1 MATLAGSVGAHCLQ
15 TVQHVGDPRGT
26 VEQIA
31 GVNTYVAR
39 PASGGSDKII
49 LFFADVFGA
58 LYVNSKLLMDYWAEH
73 GYLVLALDYFE
84 GDSYGFHLDEKG
96 FDTQAWIKKN
106 QARTEVLLPPWIDA
120 VREQYGPDKKY
131 VCVGYCY
138 GAPYVMDHV
147 KKDWITAGAFAHPA
161 FLSEDHFKDVKKP
174 LLLSCAEI
182 DHTFPAESRRR
193 AEDLLVE
200 QKATYFIQ
208 VFGSVK
214 HGFALR
220 GDPKV
225 PVEKWAKE
233 ESARGILNW
242 FDHFCG

>member
-39 PASGGSDKII
+39 PASGGGDKII

-58 LYVNSKLLMDYWAEH
+58 LYVNSKLLMDYWAENGEQGGLVDGVRSAYH
-73 GYLVLALDYFE
+73 WGWVLGAGYLVLALDYFE

-120 VREQYGPDKKY
+120 VREQYG
-131 VCVGYCY
+131 
-138 GAPYVMDHV
+138 
-147 KKDWITAGAFAHPA
+147 
-161 FLSEDHFKDVKKP
+161 E
-174 LLLSCAEI
+174 
-182 DHTFPAESRRR
+182 
-193 AEDLLVE
+193 
-200 QKATYFIQ
+200 
-208 VFGSVK
+208 
-214 HGFALR
+214 
-220 GDPKV
+220 
-225 PVEKWAKE
+225 
-233 ESARGILNW
+233 
-242 FDHFCG
+242 